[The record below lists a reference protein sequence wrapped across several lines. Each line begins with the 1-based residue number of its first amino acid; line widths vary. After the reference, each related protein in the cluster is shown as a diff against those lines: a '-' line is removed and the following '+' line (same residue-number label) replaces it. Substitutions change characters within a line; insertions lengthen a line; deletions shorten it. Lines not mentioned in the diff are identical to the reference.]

1 MFLADSN
8 VLLDIFGGDPS
19 WGSWSKQALRDALAI
34 GAVGINPVIYA
45 EISVRFGDHASLD
58 AGLNELTLERLQLP
72 YEAAFLAGRAFAA
85 TGEPAAFDPLL
96 SPISSSARMPKW
108 RISPCSLAMCPGSAP
123 TSLGP
128 SDIATRTLRRA
139 GARARSGL
147 RVGTR

>member
-8 VLLDIFGGDPS
+8 VLLDIFSGDPS

-72 YEAAFLAGRAFAA
+72 YEAAFLAGRAF
-85 TGEPAAFDPLL
+85 
-96 SPISSSARMPKW
+96 R
-108 RISPCSLAMCPGSAP
+108 RY
-123 TSLGP
+123 
-128 SDIATRTLRRA
+128 RRA
-139 GARARSGL
+139 GGVRSSPLPDFFIGAHAEVAEITVL
-147 RVGTR
+147 TRDVSRFRTYFPSVHLISPPEH

>member
-72 YEAAFLAGRAFAA
+72 YEAAFLAGRAF
-85 TGEPAAFDPLL
+85 
-96 SPISSSARMPKW
+96 R
-108 RISPCSLAMCPGSAP
+108 RY
-123 TSLGP
+123 
-128 SDIATRTLRRA
+128 RRA
-139 GARARSGL
+139 GGVRSSPLPDFFIGAHAEVAEITVL
-147 RVGTR
+147 TRDVSRFRTYFPSVHLISPPEH

>member
-72 YEAAFLAGRAFAA
+72 YEAAFLAGRAF
-85 TGEPAAFDPLL
+85 
-96 SPISSSARMPKW
+96 R
-108 RISPCSLAMCPGSAP
+108 RY
-123 TSLGP
+123 
-128 SDIATRTLRRA
+128 RRA
-139 GARARSGL
+139 GGVRSSPL
-147 RVGTR
+147 PDFFVGAHAEVADITVLTRDVSRFRTYFPSVHLISPPEH

>member
-19 WGSWSKQALRDALAI
+19 WGRWSKQALRDALVI

-72 YEAAFLAGRAFAA
+72 YEAAFLAGRAF
-85 TGEPAAFDPLL
+85 
-96 SPISSSARMPKW
+96 R
-108 RISPCSLAMCPGSAP
+108 RY
-123 TSLGP
+123 
-128 SDIATRTLRRA
+128 RRA
-139 GARARSGL
+139 GGVRSSPLPDFFIGAHAEVAEITVL
-147 RVGTR
+147 TRDVSRFRTYFPSVHLISPPEH

>member
-34 GAVGINPVIYA
+34 GAVGINSVIYA

-72 YEAAFLAGRAFAA
+72 YEAAFVAGRAF
-85 TGEPAAFDPLL
+85 
-96 SPISSSARMPKW
+96 R
-108 RISPCSLAMCPGSAP
+108 RY
-123 TSLGP
+123 
-128 SDIATRTLRRA
+128 RRA
-139 GARARSGL
+139 GGVRSSPLPDFFIGAHAEVAEITVL
-147 RVGTR
+147 TRDVSRFRTYFPSVHLISPPEH

>member
-72 YEAAFLAGRAFAA
+72 YEAAFVAGRAF
-85 TGEPAAFDPLL
+85 
-96 SPISSSARMPKW
+96 R
-108 RISPCSLAMCPGSAP
+108 RY
-123 TSLGP
+123 
-128 SDIATRTLRRA
+128 RRA
-139 GARARSGL
+139 GGVRSSPLPDFFIGAHAEVADITVL
-147 RVGTR
+147 TRDVSRFRTYFPSVHLISPPEH

>member
-19 WGSWSKQALRDALAI
+19 WGRWSKQALRDALVI

-72 YEAAFLAGRAFAA
+72 YEAAFVAGRAF
-85 TGEPAAFDPLL
+85 
-96 SPISSSARMPKW
+96 R
-108 RISPCSLAMCPGSAP
+108 RY
-123 TSLGP
+123 
-128 SDIATRTLRRA
+128 RRA
-139 GARARSGL
+139 GGVRSSPLPDFFIGAHAEVADITVL
-147 RVGTR
+147 TRDVSRFRTYFPTVRLIAPTEH

>member
-19 WGSWSKQALRDALAI
+19 WGRWSKQALRDALAI

-72 YEAAFLAGRAFAA
+72 YEAAFVAGRAF
-85 TGEPAAFDPLL
+85 
-96 SPISSSARMPKW
+96 R
-108 RISPCSLAMCPGSAP
+108 RY
-123 TSLGP
+123 
-128 SDIATRTLRRA
+128 RRA
-139 GARARSGL
+139 GGVRSSPLPDFFIGAHAEVADITVL
-147 RVGTR
+147 TRDVSRFRTYFPTVRLIAPTEH

>member
-72 YEAAFLAGRAFAA
+72 YEAAFLAGRAF
-85 TGEPAAFDPLL
+85 
-96 SPISSSARMPKW
+96 R
-108 RISPCSLAMCPGSAP
+108 RY
-123 TSLGP
+123 
-128 SDIATRTLRRA
+128 RRA
-139 GARARSGL
+139 GGVRFSPLPDFFIGAHAEVAEITVL
-147 RVGTR
+147 TRDVSRFRTYFPSVHLISPPEH

>member
-72 YEAAFLAGRAFAA
+72 YEAAFLAGRAF
-85 TGEPAAFDPLL
+85 
-96 SPISSSARMPKW
+96 R
-108 RISPCSLAMCPGSAP
+108 RH
-123 TSLGP
+123 
-128 SDIATRTLRRA
+128 RRA
-139 GARARSGL
+139 GGVRSSPLPDFFIGAHAEVAEITVL
-147 RVGTR
+147 TRDVSRFRTYFPSVHLISPPEH

>member
-1 MFLADSN
+1 MLLADSN

-72 YEAAFLAGRAFAA
+72 YEAAFLAGRAF
-85 TGEPAAFDPLL
+85 
-96 SPISSSARMPKW
+96 R
-108 RISPCSLAMCPGSAP
+108 RY
-123 TSLGP
+123 
-128 SDIATRTLRRA
+128 RRA
-139 GARARSGL
+139 GGVRSSPLPDFFIGAHAEVAEITVL
-147 RVGTR
+147 TRDVSRFRTYFPSVHLISPPEH